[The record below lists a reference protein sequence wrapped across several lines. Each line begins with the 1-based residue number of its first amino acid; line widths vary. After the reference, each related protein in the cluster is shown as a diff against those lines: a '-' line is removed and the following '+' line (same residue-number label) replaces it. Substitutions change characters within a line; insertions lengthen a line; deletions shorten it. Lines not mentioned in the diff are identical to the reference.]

1 MAFKR
6 RSASKNATQKN
17 KSCSLQPESDQRSI
31 HELEER
37 VAGPSE
43 GAVLSTEEVQRRLE
57 RNGVGVGRD
66 GAQR

>member
-6 RSASKNATQKN
+6 RSASKNATQK
-17 KSCSLQPESDQRSI
+17 KRCSLQPESDQRSI

-43 GAVLSTEEVQRRLE
+43 GAVLGTEEVQRRLE